1 MKKLYLFIFLIISCS
16 SEETQII
23 KFEETSNSGK
33 VLTINEINEIG
44 FKKVKEYKIDKL
56 PNSNAAFFGFIK
68 NDIGE
73 PKDYEMRFYDNHDSA
88 LKFGEKYAENISGK
102 NGCISKECSLWQEGL
117 KDRIQMHDLGTL
129 HPKYMSY
136 YIYNNLILFCPGY
149 DENEA
154 RNNCNFV
161 INKLEK

>member
-23 KFEETSNSGK
+23 KFEETSNSGML
-33 VLTINEINEIG
+33 LTINEINEIG

-73 PKDYEMRFYDNHDSA
+73 PKDYEMRFYDNHDAA
-88 LKFGEKYAENISGK
+88 LKFGKKYAENISGE
-102 NGCISKECSLWQEGL
+102 NGWISKEC
-117 KDRIQMHDLGTL
+117 
-129 HPKYMSY
+129 
-136 YIYNNLILFCPGY
+136 
-149 DENEA
+149 
-154 RNNCNFV
+154 
-161 INKLEK
+161 

>member
-56 PNSNAAFFGFIK
+56 PNSNAFFW
-68 NDIGE
+68 
-73 PKDYEMRFYDNHDSA
+73 FY
-88 LKFGEKYAENISGK
+88 KK
-102 NGCISKECSLWQEGL
+102 
-117 KDRIQMHDLGTL
+117 
-129 HPKYMSY
+129 
-136 YIYNNLILFCPGY
+136 
-149 DENEA
+149 
-154 RNNCNFV
+154 
-161 INKLEK
+161 